1 MAALVWP
8 QVIREPVIREGDPA
22 SDNPGLRLDLGIR
35 GVWLPQ
41 VEALFDIRVINT
53 NAPFYQRRS
62 PVSILTMELLRRREF
77 IIQL

>member
-1 MAALVWP
+1 MTALVWP

-22 SDNPGLRLDLGIR
+22 SDDPGLRLNLGIR

-53 NAPFYQRRS
+53 DAPFYQWRS

>member
-22 SDNPGLRLDLGIR
+22 SDNPGLRIDLGIQ

-41 VEALFDIRVINT
+41 VEVLFDIRVINT